1 MSDSSLPPAEI
12 ATLKSALRREVIGR
26 VLALAPRDRAEQER
40 LMPALFSRLPGYAQA
55 ATVLLYVGALPEEI
69 DTRPLIASALDEG
82 KRVACPR
89 VNRRE
94 RRLVLHE
101 IRDPSTDLKP
111 GSLGIP
117 EPDRNLVEIPPQEI
131 DWALIPG
138 IAFDKACDRLG
149 RGAGYY
155 DRLLPLL
162 NQAAARWAL
171 AFNEQWVEVLPKEP
185 HDQTLDGV
193 ASPNRL
199 ERSRRKI
206 P

>member
-1 MSDSSLPPAEI
+1 
-12 ATLKSALRREVIGR
+12 
-26 VLALAPRDRAEQER
+26 
-40 LMPALFSRLPGYAQA
+40 MPALFSRLPGYAEA
-55 ATVLLYVGALPEEI
+55 ATVLLYVGAFPEEI
-69 DTRPLIASALDEG
+69 DTRPLVTLALKAG

-89 VNRRE
+89 VNRRA

-101 IRDPSTDLKP
+101 IRDPSTDLTP

-117 EPDRNLVEIPPQEI
+117 EPDRNLVIIPPLEI
-131 DWALIPG
+131 DWALVPG
-138 IAFDKACDRLG
+138 VAFDTACDRLG

-162 NQAAARWAL
+162 KQTAPRWAL
-171 AFNEQWVEVLPKEP
+171 AFDTQWVEILPKEL

-193 ASPNRL
+193 ASPKRI